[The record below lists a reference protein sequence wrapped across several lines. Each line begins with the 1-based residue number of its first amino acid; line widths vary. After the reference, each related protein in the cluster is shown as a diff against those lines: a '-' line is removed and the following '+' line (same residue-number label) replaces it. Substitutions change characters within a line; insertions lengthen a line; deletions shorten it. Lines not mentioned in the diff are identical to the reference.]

1 MALGTTRTVGRVT
14 IEAPVASFRYPHF
27 LIGRQPTFDM
37 PPPSSVHGLVAAAL
51 GEWPAFPVWF
61 AYRFEFRSRVSDLE
75 HQHIIERFTGTKSRF
90 KEPDPLWRPPSEEN
104 ARRARKGPPQPPPIP
119 TSTLMT
125 VQPHLRD
132 FLFDVSLLL
141 YLDPPELAAAFHSPT
156 FPLSLGRSQDL
167 ASVRRT
173 ETVRLVES
181 TGGYLDHTLLPISF
195 RGRISRGVT
204 VLMPSYI
211 GPPPERDAEF
221 APFIVL
227 PERLLVGNAEPEGER
242 QNLRIA
248 GTEESWLVDLDS
260 PEFMNSHRALW
271 FHHITPPQMREQ

>member
-1 MALGTTRTVGRVT
+1 MPLGTTNTVARVT

-27 LIGRQPTFDM
+27 LIGRRPTFDM
-37 PPPSSVHGLVAAAL
+37 PPPSTVHGLIAAAL
-51 GEWPAFPVWF
+51 GEWPEFSVRF

-90 KEPDPLWRPPSEEN
+90 TEPDPFWHPLPVE
-104 ARRARKGPPQPPPIP
+104 AGRRAKKKPPQAPPIP

-141 YLDPPELAAAFHSPT
+141 YLDPPELGSAFRSPV

-173 ETVRLVES
+173 ETVRLENS

-195 RGRISRGVT
+195 RQRMARGVT
-204 VLMPSYI
+204 VLMPSFI
-211 GPPPERDAEF
+211 GPPPERDAQF
-221 APFIVL
+221 APYIVL
-227 PERLLVGNAEPEGER
+227 PERLDTRENLTLAGVDER
-242 QNLRIA
+242 WR
-248 GTEESWLVDLDS
+248 VDPDS
-260 PEFMNSHRALW
+260 PVFKDVRRALW
-271 FHHITPPQMREQ
+271 FHDVVLDSR